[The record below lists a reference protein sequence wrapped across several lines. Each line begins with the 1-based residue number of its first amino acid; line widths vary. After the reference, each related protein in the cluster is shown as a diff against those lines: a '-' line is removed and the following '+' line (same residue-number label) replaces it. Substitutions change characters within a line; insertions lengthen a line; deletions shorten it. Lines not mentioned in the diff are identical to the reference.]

1 MHMCDVN
8 SVDIPACVDVYVCIS
23 GGMCGHVTCWCFVY
37 VHMWESVCL
46 WPYDDMYEY
55 AYMWAVCMYRPM
67 ACIYACGVCICGVS
81 SCSMAYGMNAHMI

>member
-1 MHMCDVN
+1 MCDVN

-23 GGMCGHVTCWCFVY
+23 GGMCGHVTCICWCFVY

-55 AYMWAVCMYRPM
+55 AYMWAVCITGLWHAYMHVEYVFVEYLHAAWHM
-67 ACIYACGVCICGVS
+67 A
-81 SCSMAYGMNAHMI
+81 